1 MTEWEI
7 GVLVLINLLVAC
19 GLSFYWLNRKNDIQK
34 RHPSKKVRGKRL
46 LLWLIGIWMVGI
58 WSFSFI
64 DYTRYVSAVLVGLRL
79 VAIWSGCLLAVNLWH
94 MLEMKRVAA
103 GKQR

>member
-7 GVLVLINLLVAC
+7 GVLVLINLLIAC
-19 GLSFYWLNRKNDIQK
+19 GLFFYWRNRKNAIQN
-34 RHPSKKVRGKRL
+34 RYPLKKAHGKWL
-46 LLWLIGIWMVGI
+46 LFWLVGIWLVGI

-64 DYTRYVSAVLVGLRL
+64 DYARYVSAVLVGLRL

-94 MLEMKRVAA
+94 MLEMKRIA
-103 GKQR
+103 GRK